1 MEPDTVSTPK
11 INRNTFSFGSGSLL
25 KRVTNNERK
34 ITVLKNIIKSQNIN
48 IGEKITPTISTVQ
61 ESLMATNEVL
71 VDIAGQLEQDFQS
84 RISEKQLLLKQ
95 SRSEKLGTRRQNF
108 EERIEAKRTQKVVG
122 TVASKTVK
130 PLGGIFGAIKD
141 FLLILG
147 GGMLINALIN
157 FEKLN
162 PGVIMENI
170 GKVYGTIEKH
180 MSYIIKLGTGFID
193 LKMAKTIAKIV
204 AVGAGFMAILSSPL
218 LFAGI
223 GVIAAAALQGVGK
236 GEKEVLEELEN
247 MGGFTQENRD
257 KLIDKLKDQKSNLNP
272 LQIIQG
278 VGAEIDERIKFLET
292 GQYGYGFGGPKTFD
306 FTSIE
311 KMKSLN
317 NFEKLLLSID
327 DDSMNKIEF
336 KELPVND
343 LRTEKKGT
351 NINEAGGESAT
362 RVSAIP
368 SGNTNNNYMKQTP
381 SFLEFEDLVYT

>member
-1 MEPDTVSTPK
+1 
-11 INRNTFSFGSGSLL
+11 
-25 KRVTNNERK
+25 
-34 ITVLKNIIKSQNIN
+34 
-48 IGEKITPTISTVQ
+48 
-61 ESLMATNEVL
+61 
-71 VDIAGQLEQDFQS
+71 
-84 RISEKQLLLKQ
+84 
-95 SRSEKLGTRRQNF
+95 
-108 EERIEAKRTQKVVG
+108 
-122 TVASKTVK
+122 
-130 PLGGIFGAIKD
+130 
-141 FLLILG
+141 
-147 GGMLINALIN
+147 MLINALIN
-157 FEKLN
+157 LEKLN

-223 GVIAAAALQGVGK
+223 GIIAAAALQGVGK

-351 NINEAGGESAT
+351 NINESGGESAT

-368 SGNTNNNYMKQTP
+368 SGNINNHYMKQTP
-381 SFLEFEDLVYT
+381 SFLGFEQLAYT